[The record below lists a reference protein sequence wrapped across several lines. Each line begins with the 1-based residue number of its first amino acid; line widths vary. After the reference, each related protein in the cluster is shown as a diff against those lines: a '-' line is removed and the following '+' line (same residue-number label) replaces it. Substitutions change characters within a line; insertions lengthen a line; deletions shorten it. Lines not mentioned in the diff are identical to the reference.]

1 MLPFSWGILIFP
13 CNILQLYTES
23 RNILY
28 FRWIDYRIVDRRG
41 RVGPKR
47 INVFHCQVNG
57 PKPILVISFQLYL
70 VGIRL
75 PVRRFVI
82 VYFYSCIFLELS
94 NIWIDGSEL
103 IMFIQSARLPL
114 PSGGGGEVD
123 LLSHFSS
130 EPSLLGT
137 TASTSGRSQTS
148 RSSRRKNL
156 PLPSQG
162 GDSLDLLGSL
172 TGGASLD
179 YVDDRK
185 SQKSNSKKSSSSRKK
200 LPLPRL
206 G

>member
-1 MLPFSWGILIFP
+1 MERLSDSRSAGSSRSKKNKRLPLPSQRTETDSGDLLSIISGGDSTASKKVCYQIFTKISVSLWYLIP
-13 CNILQLYTES
+13 
-23 RNILY
+23 
-28 FRWIDYRIVDRRG
+28 WIDDNEV
-41 RVGPKR
+41 
-47 INVFHCQVNG
+47 
-57 PKPILVISFQLYL
+57 
-70 VGIRL
+70 
-75 PVRRFVI
+75 
-82 VYFYSCIFLELS
+82 
-94 NIWIDGSEL
+94 

-130 EPSLLGT
+130 EPSGLLGT

-179 YVDDRK
+179 YVDDKK

-200 LPLPRL
+200 LPLPR
-206 G
+206 

>member
-1 MLPFSWGILIFP
+1 
-13 CNILQLYTES
+13 
-23 RNILY
+23 
-28 FRWIDYRIVDRRG
+28 
-41 RVGPKR
+41 
-47 INVFHCQVNG
+47 
-57 PKPILVISFQLYL
+57 
-70 VGIRL
+70 
-75 PVRRFVI
+75 
-82 VYFYSCIFLELS
+82 
-94 NIWIDGSEL
+94 
-103 IMFIQSARLPL
+103 MFIQSARLPL

-130 EPSLLGT
+130 EPTGLLGT
-137 TASTSGRSQTS
+137 TVGSTSGRSQTS

-162 GDSLDLLGSL
+162 GDTIDLLGSL

-206 G
+206 GCKDDR

>member
-1 MLPFSWGILIFP
+1 
-13 CNILQLYTES
+13 
-23 RNILY
+23 
-28 FRWIDYRIVDRRG
+28 
-41 RVGPKR
+41 
-47 INVFHCQVNG
+47 
-57 PKPILVISFQLYL
+57 
-70 VGIRL
+70 
-75 PVRRFVI
+75 
-82 VYFYSCIFLELS
+82 
-94 NIWIDGSEL
+94 
-103 IMFIQSARLPL
+103 MFIQSARLPL

-130 EPSLLGT
+130 EPSGLLGT

-206 G
+206 GWKDVH